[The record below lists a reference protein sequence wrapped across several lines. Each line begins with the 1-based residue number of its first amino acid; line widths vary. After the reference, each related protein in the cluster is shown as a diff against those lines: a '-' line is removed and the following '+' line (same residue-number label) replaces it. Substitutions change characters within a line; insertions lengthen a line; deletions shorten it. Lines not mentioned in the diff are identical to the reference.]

1 MAKRSVGKPRFYAP
15 LDQYLK
21 AKGYYRGAALVNTE
35 PDFDYEENQ
44 NLAKNVWNLNPT
56 QPTTIGPDVIGAYG
70 ALIFEFYINTNL
82 PTNYAEWDSVLP
94 APNKELTALLKK
106 RVEVA
111 DESKSGFYI
120 AALGH
125 NLAGDLPTGIRTGY
139 WGQIE
144 DGTTVASSNTNWVD
158 GVNMTNIG
166 SSSSA
171 NYPVP
176 YNGYS
181 IGHFK
186 SFTQEDNEFASSV
199 FRVNFDYNPNYQVV
213 NENPNASINMGAVS
227 WGRWFEP
234 EHSVDLDVT
243 LMTSYEGIDEQT
255 TIGGS
260 SLSNIN
266 YLGNPNWGDLP
277 AWTLEKQE
285 GNDYNIGSQS
295 PRRTWRIK
303 LSYLSDTNIF
313 NTATNENKFFTWT
326 NQQEETGGEPEYK
339 FDASMASFMG
349 LTFNGSLPFLFNP
362 DSSADNKEFAICK
375 IDQDSISYKQVA
387 FRTWDVSFVI
397 REVW

>member
-144 DGTTVASSNTNWVD
+144 DGTTVASNNTNWVD

-166 SSSSA
+166 TGSSA

-213 NENPNASINMGAVS
+213 NDNPNASINMGAVS

-234 EHSVDLDVT
+234 EHSLDLQATITD
-243 LMTSYEGIDEQT
+243 SYDGIKTQT
-255 TIGGS
+255 TIGGNT
-260 SLSNIN
+260 LTNIN
-266 YLGNPNWGDLP
+266 YLSHDWGDLP

-285 GNDYNIGSQS
+285 GNDYKIGGRDG
-295 PRRTWRIK
+295 RRQWK
-303 LSYLSDTNIF
+303 VSLSYLQDDNLFHSVN
-313 NTATNENKFFTWT
+313 NENQFFSYDD
-326 NQQEETGGEPEYK
+326 ETDNYT
-339 FDASMASFMG
+339 FDASMSSFFKLSLMG
-349 LTFNGSLPFLFNP
+349 KIPFLFTP
-362 DSSADNKEFAICK
+362 DSSATNKEFAICRITNK
-375 IDQDSISYKQVA
+375 PSFKQVA
-387 FRTWDVSFVI
+387 NNLFSTNLVI
-397 REVW
+397 TEVF

>member
-21 AKGYYRGAALVNTE
+21 AKGYYRGARTGNMTE
-35 PDFDYEENQ
+35 FVQGEE
-44 NLAKNVWNLNPT
+44 VWNMNPT
-56 QPTTIGPDVIGAYG
+56 QPFQYTLTTSDNSGHY
-70 ALIFEFYINTNL
+70 FEFYINTEPPETDDYSGL
-82 PTNYAEWDSVLP
+82 LP
-94 APNKELTALLKK
+94 AANKELEMLLSKAP
-106 RVEVA
+106 ESS
-111 DESKSGFYI
+111 DESKSGFY
-120 AALGH
+120 AACLGH
-125 NLAGDLPTGIRTGY
+125 KFADRNLSFYAQYSGADGQGDF
-139 WGQIE
+139 
-144 DGTTVASSNTNWVD
+144 DGASSGDYTSFINCGDFLT
-158 GVNMTNIG
+158 
-166 SSSSA
+166 
-171 NYPVP
+171 PVE

-181 IGHFK
+181 IQHFK
-186 SFTQEDNEFASSV
+186 NFGASAYSEMAYTMFRITASNPSGVLNEGETES
-199 FRVNFDYNPNYQVV
+199 
-213 NENPNASINMGAVS
+213 MGALS

-243 LMTSYEGIDEQT
+243 LMTSYEGIEEQT

-326 NQQEETGGEPEYK
+326 DPEELEGVPEYQ

>member
-1 MAKRSVGKPRFYAP
+1 MAKRSVGKPRFYAD
-15 LDQYLK
+15 LGQYLK
-21 AKGYYRGAALVNTE
+21 AKGYYRGSQFFNHSGFV
-35 PDFDYEENQ
+35 DYEGNQ
-44 NLAKNVWNLNPT
+44 NLAKNVWNMNPS
-56 QPTTIGPDVIGAYG
+56 QPISVELGNYNGLG
-70 ALIFEFYINTNL
+70 FEFYIDTNL
-82 PTNYAEWDSVLP
+82 PTTEYDWDAIMPS
-94 APNKELTALLKK
+94 ANRELTALLKK
-106 RVEVA
+106 SPEA
-111 DESKSGFYI
+111 SDESRSGFYLGV
-120 AALGH
+120 LGH
-125 NLAGDLPTGIRTGY
+125 SLADEPIAGLKCEY
-139 WGQIE
+139 WGWSG
-144 DGTTVASSNTNWVD
+144 DTGNTVSAKSDEFVD
-158 GVNMTNIG
+158 GVNIPSIG
-166 SSSSA
+166 HGDASG
-171 NYPVP
+171 YPVE

-181 IGHFK
+181 IAHFK
-186 SFTQEDNEFASSV
+186 NFSYEDEVYSSSI
-199 FRVNFDYNPNYQVV
+199 FRVQWDYN
-213 NENPNASINMGAVS
+213 EPNAVENNPDATKVVGAVS

-234 EHSVDLDVT
+234 EHSADLDVT
-243 LMTSYEGIDEQT
+243 LITSYEGIDEQT

-266 YLGNPNWGDLP
+266 YLGSPNWGDLP
-277 AWTLEKQE
+277 PWTLEKQE

-313 NTATNENKFFTWT
+313 NAATNENKFFTWT
-326 NQQEETGGEPEYK
+326 DPQEGTDGEPEYK

>member
-44 NLAKNVWNLNPT
+44 NLAKNVWNLNPA

-166 SSSSA
+166 TGSSA

-213 NENPNASINMGAVS
+213 NDNPNASINMGGVS

-234 EHSVDLDVT
+234 EHSLDLQATITD
-243 LMTSYEGIDEQT
+243 SYDGIKTQT
-255 TIGGS
+255 TIGGNT
-260 SLSNIN
+260 LTNIN
-266 YLGNPNWGDLP
+266 YLSHDWGDLP

-285 GNDYNIGSQS
+285 GNDYKIGGRDG
-295 PRRTWRIK
+295 RRQWK
-303 LSYLSDTNIF
+303 VSLSYLQDDDLFHSVN
-313 NTATNENKFFTWT
+313 NENQFFSYDD
-326 NQQEETGGEPEYK
+326 ETDDYT
-339 FDASMASFMG
+339 FDASMSSFFKMTLMG
-349 LTFNGSLPFLFNP
+349 KLPFIFNP
-362 DSSADNKEFAICK
+362 DSSATNKEFAICRITNK
-375 IDQDSISYKQVA
+375 PSFKQVA
-387 FRTWDVSFVI
+387 NNLFSTNLVI
-397 REVW
+397 TEVF

>member
-1 MAKRSVGKPRFYAP
+1 MKLNNSNISKDMTFLVRQLSPGK
-15 LDQYLK
+15 D
-21 AKGYYRGAALVNTE
+21 G
-35 PDFDYEENQ
+35 
-44 NLAKNVWNLNPT
+44 
-56 QPTTIGPDVIGAYG
+56 
-70 ALIFEFYINTNL
+70 L
-82 PTNYAEWDSVLP
+82 PI
-94 APNKELTALLKK
+94 
-106 RVEVA
+106 EVYVF
-111 DESKSGFYI
+111 S
-120 AALGH
+120 
-125 NLAGDLPTGIRTGY
+125 N
-139 WGQIE
+139 
-144 DGTTVASSNTNWVD
+144 NTNWVD
-158 GVNMTNIG
+158 GVNMDGTG
-166 SSSSA
+166 TSSSGG
-171 NYPVP
+171 YPVQ

-186 SFTQEDNEFASSV
+186 SFTQEDDEFGSSV
-199 FRVNFDYNPNYQVV
+199 FRVNFDYNETNAVQ
-213 NENPNASINMGAVS
+213 NNPDASINMGAVS

-243 LMTSYEGIDEQT
+243 LMTSYEGIEEQT

-277 AWTLEKQE
+277 PWTLEKQE

-326 NQQEETGGEPEYK
+326 DPQEETGGEPEYK

-349 LTFNGSLPFLFNP
+349 LTFNGSLPFLLNP

-387 FRTWDVSFVI
+387 FRTWDVSFII
-397 REVW
+397 REIW